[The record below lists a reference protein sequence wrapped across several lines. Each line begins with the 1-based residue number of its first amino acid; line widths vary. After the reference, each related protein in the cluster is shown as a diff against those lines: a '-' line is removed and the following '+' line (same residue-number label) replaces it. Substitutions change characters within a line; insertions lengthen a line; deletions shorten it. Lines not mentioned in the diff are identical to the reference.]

1 MLDLKQHKERFYHH
15 KVSIS
20 AQPVS
25 PVEHLASHL
34 PIIEIDTLDGKVI
47 PLERGENEGGTRQQS
62 VRGTVRLYDKLDEVN
77 RVGDGARVET
87 LAEIAYR
94 GNSSRH
100 FDKKSI
106 KLRFVDKKERM

>member
-47 PLERGENEGGTRQQS
+47 PLERGEMKVEQDNN
-62 VRGTVRLYDKLDEVN
+62 LYEELFGCTIN
-77 RVGDGARVET
+77 
-87 LAEIAYR
+87 
-94 GNSSRH
+94 
-100 FDKKSI
+100 
-106 KLRFVDKKERM
+106 